1 MDRGHRTGLLH
12 GVLAYGL
19 WGIVPVYWKLL
30 AAIDPVELI
39 AHRALWGLLAFVMIV
54 VAARQWARFR
64 ASLRDVRVVAVMAV
78 SGALLAVNWG
88 VFVWATTSGHL
99 LDASLGYFINPL
111 VSVALGT
118 IVLRERLRRLQWTA
132 IALACAGVAAMTW
145 QAGRVPFVALVL
157 AGTFGA
163 YGLVRKTARVDAL
176 VGSAIE
182 TLLIAPFAAGYL
194 ALAGTQTLASATTA
208 TLVLLIGTGVITAI
222 PLVLFTSAAR
232 RLPLSTVG
240 FLQYLAPTGQFL
252 IAVLA
257 FGEPLAAERL
267 ASFALIWL
275 GLAAF
280 SIDLVRT
287 SRAAAARPRSTDDAL
302 PTTLTDDVGQVKPL
316 P

>member
-39 AHRALWGLLAFVMIV
+39 AHRAVWGLLAFVVIV
-54 VAARQWARFR
+54 IAARQWARLR
-64 ASLRDVRVVAVMAV
+64 TSLRDARIIAVMAV

-132 IALACAGVAAMTW
+132 IVLACAGVAAMTW
-145 QAGRVPFVALVL
+145 QAGRVPVVALVL

-194 ALAGTQTLASATTA
+194 ALAATATLSSAPPQTLA
-208 TLVLLIGTGVITAI
+208 LLIGTGVVTAV

-257 FGEPLAAERL
+257 FGEPLAATRL

-280 SIDLVRT
+280 SIDLART
-287 SRAAAARPRSTDDAL
+287 SQHRR
-302 PTTLTDDVGQVKPL
+302 
-316 P
+316 